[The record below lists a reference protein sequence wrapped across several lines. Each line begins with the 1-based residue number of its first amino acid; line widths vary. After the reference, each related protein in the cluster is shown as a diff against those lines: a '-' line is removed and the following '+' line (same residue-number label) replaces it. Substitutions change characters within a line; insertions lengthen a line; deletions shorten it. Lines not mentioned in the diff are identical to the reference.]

1 MSAEEKLGEEI
12 MQTNDAWILKD
23 GRTGVGWQLD
33 IIGKNLYI
41 TWLKVVGLSVLFQ
54 VNGKQTNGKTRTRKN
69 TRKFLF

>member
-54 VNGKQTNGKTRTRKN
+54 VKGKQTNVQKI
-69 TRKFLF
+69 

>member
-54 VNGKQTNGKTRTRKN
+54 VKGKQNEKI
-69 TRKFLF
+69 

>member
-12 MQTNDAWILKD
+12 RQTNDAWILKD

-54 VNGKQTNGKTRTRKN
+54 VKGKQNEKI
-69 TRKFLF
+69 

>member
-41 TWLKVVGLSVLFQ
+41 TWLKVVGSSVLFQ
-54 VNGKQTNGKTRTRKN
+54 VKGKQNEKI
-69 TRKFLF
+69 